1 MSINYI
7 ENVFSDQELEILHD
21 IINNRRI
28 PTINKEE
35 YISYDKNKGTGM
47 HNSLGRLQIGDIAE
61 KCPEGFLNKVTSIAN
76 SLSNEPLT
84 ISHAVYSEYN
94 KKYGDPNLPPHVD
107 RDSNDLII
115 NFQLESNV
123 SWDIGLGLNT
133 YTIKDNSAL
142 IFNGNTNIHWRPH
155 KTFKDEEYVKM
166 IFFRF
171 GKENNK
177 SDYSDLPTMQDDSYF
192 DEVRAFRDNQKS

>member
-1 MSINYI
+1 MNI
-7 ENVFSDQELEILHD
+7 EYVKNVFSSQELEILHN
-21 IINNRRI
+21 IINDRRI
-28 PTINKEE
+28 PTIDSTE
-35 YISYDKNKGTGM
+35 YISYDKNKGTGK
-47 HNSLGRLQIGDIAE
+47 HDVLGRLQIGDIIAR
-61 KCPEGFLNKVTSIAN
+61 CPENIINKITAIAN
-76 SLSNEPLT
+76 DFSDTPL
-84 ISHAVYSEYN
+84 IIDHAVYCEYN
-94 KKYGDPNLPPHVD
+94 KKYGEPNLPPHVD

-115 NFQLESNV
+115 NFQLESSV

-133 YTIKDNSAL
+133 YTIEDNSAL

-177 SDYSDLPTMQDDSYF
+177 SDYSGLPTMQDDSYF
-192 DEVRAFRDNQKS
+192 DEVRAFRDDKLQ